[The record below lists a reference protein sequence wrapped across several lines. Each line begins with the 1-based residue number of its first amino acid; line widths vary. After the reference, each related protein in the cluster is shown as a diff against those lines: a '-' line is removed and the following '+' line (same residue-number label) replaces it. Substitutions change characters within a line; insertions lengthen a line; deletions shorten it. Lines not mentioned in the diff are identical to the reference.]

1 MTAMVQNGQ
10 GPPPLPDGT
19 AQIDPAMVTNALL
32 NAVQQCAVGAAAA
45 SGQDA
50 KDYMTAALNG
60 AQAVVIL
67 DPTLA
72 QGGTPLQHDAM
83 LEAQR
88 GQTQENIARINGQTQ
103 VQVAHVTGQN
113 AIEQAKQ
120 RAAAPTPRKKLTV
133 RRDGSNRMTGIDQ
146 EG

>member
-32 NAVQQCAVGAAAA
+32 NA
-45 SGQDA
+45 
-50 KDYMTAALNG
+50 L
-60 AQAVVIL
+60 
-67 DPTLA
+67 
-72 QGGTPLQHDAM
+72 
-83 LEAQR
+83 
-88 GQTQENIARINGQTQ
+88 
-103 VQVAHVTGQN
+103 
-113 AIEQAKQ
+113 EQAKQ